1 MFPLSAITLPA
12 RLESLPCGLT
22 LVVQCAMAA
31 GFSSKRVTEIELAV
45 EEALANICYY
55 AYPDSSGEVEVRC
68 TRDETRSFLI
78 ELIDAGIPF
87 DVLARPA
94 PDLSVGVSEQ
104 PIGGW
109 GIPLIRALMDN
120 VTYHREGARNILRL
134 TALLPR

>member
-1 MFPLSAITLPA
+1 MFPSTTITLPA

-45 EEALANICYY
+45 EEALANICFY
-55 AYPDSSGEVEVRC
+55 AYPDSSGEVELRC
-68 TRDETRSFLI
+68 TWDETRHFLI

-94 PDLSVGVSEQ
+94 PDITVGAAEQ
-104 PIGGW
+104 PLGGW

-134 TALLPR
+134 TALLPQ

>member
-1 MFPLSAITLPA
+1 
-12 RLESLPCGLT
+12 
-22 LVVQCAMAA
+22 
-31 GFSSKRVTEIELAV
+31 
-45 EEALANICYY
+45 
-55 AYPDSSGEVEVRC
+55 
-68 TRDETRSFLI
+68 LI

-134 TALLPR
+134 TVLLPQ